1 MRPYLQKKKKK
12 KKSSFK
18 NNNADPLKQKYEKL
32 GWFLT
37 YLRGTHGSF

>member
-12 KKSSFK
+12 KKISLT

-32 GWFLT
+32 G
-37 YLRGTHGSF
+37 

>member
-12 KKSSFK
+12 KKKISLT

-32 GWFLT
+32 G
-37 YLRGTHGSF
+37 